1 MEYKENVRRDAPHI
15 LVIFGMYEKY
25 GRKAFCMDKQQKNR
39 IVLTVL
45 LAAAAVRV
53 LFGGAFTQF
62 LRLFTGED
70 MAAFLMFMS
79 TGRLVTQ
86 VDAVQAETTQPT
98 EPVQIATEPSLP
110 LPAFTP
116 EDALL
121 ADIHNETAYHPDA
134 GQLLQTPLNWDLYTR
149 EPAVLIL
156 HTHATESYTPSEGYT
171 YTPSSH
177 SRTTDNRCNMIR
189 VGDRLAQLLR
199 QEGIGV
205 IHATTLH
212 DVPSYTG
219 SYNAARKTIQQ
230 YLQEYPSIVLVLDLH
245 RDAVELSDG
254 TELATHVSI
263 DGEETSRLMMVVG
276 TDDGGLHHPQW
287 KQNLALALKL
297 HAQLEKNN
305 PGICRFLSFR
315 QERFN
320 QDLSPGAMLIE
331 VGAAGDTLPQA
342 LRATE
347 YLAQAII
354 QLARGTGADS
364 AN

>member
-1 MEYKENVRRDAPHI
+1 ME
-15 LVIFGMYEKY
+15 
-25 GRKAFCMDKQQKNR
+25 KQQKNR
-39 IVLTVL
+39 TVLTVL

-53 LFGGAFTQF
+53 LFGGAFGQF

-70 MAAFLMFMS
+70 MTAFLLFMN
-79 TGRLVTQ
+79 TGRLVTP
-86 VDAVQAETTQPT
+86 VDAVQAEPTQGT
-98 EPVQIATEPSLP
+98 EPEPPSTEPSLP
-110 LPAFTP
+110 LPAFTR

-121 ADIHNETAYHPDA
+121 ADIHNETAYAPDA
-134 GQLLQTPLNWDLYTR
+134 EKLIQTPLAWDLYTR

-171 YTPSSH
+171 YTQTSYG
-177 SRTTDNRCNMIR
+177 RTTDNLYNMVRI
-189 VGDRLAQLLR
+189 GDYLAQLLR
-199 QEGIGV
+199 REGIGV

-219 SYNAARKTIQQ
+219 SYNGARKTIQQ
-230 YLQEYPSIVLVLDLH
+230 YLKEYPSIVMVLDLH
-245 RDAVELSDG
+245 RDAVELENG

-263 DGEETSRLMMVVG
+263 NGEETSRLMMVVG

-287 KQNLALALKL
+287 QQNLSLALKL
-297 HAQLEKNN
+297 HAQLEKNS

-347 YLAQAII
+347 HLARAIT
-354 QLARGTGADS
+354 QLARGTGEDS

>member
-1 MEYKENVRRDAPHI
+1 M
-15 LVIFGMYEKY
+15 
-25 GRKAFCMDKQQKNR
+25 
-39 IVLTVL
+39 VL

-53 LFGGAFTQF
+53 LFGGAFGQF

-70 MAAFLMFMS
+70 MAAFLLFMN
-79 TGRLVTQ
+79 TGRLVTP
-86 VDAVQAETTQPT
+86 VDAVQAEPT
-98 EPVQIATEPSLP
+98 RQTDPVPTAAEPTLP

-116 EDALL
+116 EDGLL
-121 ADIHNETAYHPDA
+121 ADIHNETGYSPDA
-134 GQLLQTPLNWDLYTR
+134 EALVQTPLEWNLYTP

-171 YTPSSH
+171 YTQTSYG
-177 SRTTDNRCNMIR
+177 RTTDNLYNMVRI
-189 VGDRLAQLLR
+189 GDHLAQLLR

-230 YLQEYPSIVLVLDLH
+230 YLEEYPSIVMVLDLH
-245 RDAVELSDG
+245 RDAVELENG
-254 TELATHVSI
+254 TELSTHVPI

-276 TDDGGLHHPQW
+276 TDDGGLYHPQW
-287 KQNLALALKL
+287 QKNLSLALKL
-297 HAQLEKNN
+297 HAQLEKNV

-354 QLARGTGADS
+354 QLARGTGEDS